1 MCYTVCS
8 VFPSTQRVQLDG
20 ANHVK
25 RRLHQIHV
33 RRARLRE
40 QPVYEQYSDDKS
52 YKLEIHQRADGLYEV
67 RARRKITDEYMGND
81 WFEYTNLHDMM
92 HLTDT
97 LQSALQIGGEL
108 LRNLI

>member
-1 MCYTVCS
+1 M
-8 VFPSTQRVQLDG
+8 
-20 ANHVK
+20 
-25 RRLHQIHV
+25 
-33 RRARLRE
+33 RE

-52 YKLEIHQRADGLYEV
+52 YKLEFHQRADGLYEV

>member
-1 MCYTVCS
+1 M
-8 VFPSTQRVQLDG
+8 
-20 ANHVK
+20 
-25 RRLHQIHV
+25 
-33 RRARLRE
+33 RE

-52 YKLEIHQRADGLYEV
+52 YKLEIHQRAD
-67 RARRKITDEYMGND
+67 GND

>member
-1 MCYTVCS
+1 M
-8 VFPSTQRVQLDG
+8 
-20 ANHVK
+20 
-25 RRLHQIHV
+25 
-33 RRARLRE
+33 RE

-52 YKLEIHQRADGLYEV
+52 YKIEIHQRADGLYEV
-67 RARRKITDEYMGND
+67 WAQQKITDEYMGSGWSKYID
-81 WFEYTNLHDMM
+81 LHDMT

>member
-1 MCYTVCS
+1 M
-8 VFPSTQRVQLDG
+8 
-20 ANHVK
+20 
-25 RRLHQIHV
+25 
-33 RRARLRE
+33 
-40 QPVYEQYSDDKS
+40 
-52 YKLEIHQRADGLYEV
+52 YEV